1 MHAIALAGP
10 AVEPVPLAEMRAYL
24 RLDSDAEDALVA
36 GLIAAARVGIEGATR
51 LALIAQTW
59 RLHLDRWL
67 RAGILVLP
75 LAPVL
80 SVETVRL
87 MPRSGPAISLG
98 RDVYRLDLSGDPAR
112 LLVDLSTAQP
122 QPGDH
127 LDVDLTAG
135 FGAVPDSVPA
145 PLRLAIRRLVA
156 RWFEQRGDAPSPDGP
171 LDPDI
176 RALLAPFARPRLV

>member
-10 AVEPVPLAEMRAYL
+10 AVEPIPLAEMRGYL

-36 GLIAAARVGIEGATR
+36 GLIAAARLAIEGATR

-59 RLHLDRWL
+59 RLHLD
-67 RAGILVLP
+67 GCPTDGVVILP

-80 SVETVRL
+80 SVESVRL
-87 MPRSGPAISLG
+87 MPRLGLALSLG
-98 RDVYRLDLSGDPAR
+98 SDLYRLDLSGDPAR
-112 LLVDLSTAQP
+112 LLIDVSTVQP
-122 QPGDH
+122 QPGDR
-127 LDVDLTAG
+127 LDIDLTAG
-135 FGAVPDSVPA
+135 FGPVPETVPA

-156 RWFEQRGDAPSPDGP
+156 RWFESRGDAAPPDGQP
-171 LDPDI
+171 DPDI

>member
-10 AVEPVPLAEMRAYL
+10 AVEPIPLAEMRAYL

-36 GLIAAARVGIEGATR
+36 GLIAAARVAMEGATR

-59 RLHLDRWL
+59 RLHLEGCPTD
-67 RAGILVLP
+67 GVVVLP

-87 MPRSGPAISLG
+87 TPRLGPAMSLG
-98 RDVYRLDLSGDPAR
+98 PDLYRLDLSGDPAR
-112 LLVDLSTAQP
+112 LLLDLSTTQP
-122 QPGDH
+122 QPGDQ
-127 LDVDLTAG
+127 LDVDLTVG
-135 FGAVPDSVPA
+135 FGPVPETVPA

-156 RWFEQRGDAPSPDGP
+156 RWFENRGDVASPDSP

-176 RALLAPFARPRLV
+176 GALLAPFARPRLV

>member
-10 AVEPVPLAEMRAYL
+10 AVEPIPLAEMRAYL

-36 GLIAAARVGIEGATR
+36 GLIAAARLAIEAATR

-59 RLHLDRWL
+59 RLRLDGWPRD
-67 RAGILVLP
+67 GVVILP

-87 MPRSGPAISLG
+87 TPRLGLAVSLG
-98 RDVYRLDLSGDPAR
+98 PDLYRLDLSGDLAR
-112 LLVDLSTAQP
+112 LLLDLSTAQP
-122 QPGDH
+122 QPGDQ
-127 LDVDLTAG
+127 LEVDLTAG
-135 FGAVPDSVPA
+135 FGGVPESVPA

-156 RWFEQRGDAPSPDGP
+156 RWFEHRGDGASPDGP